1 MPMDRGRY
9 RAPAWGRVV
18 STGGPHAYDTFV
30 PAAIPRTLDLSL
42 DTVCALS
49 EADAALGR
57 LAGAG
62 RLLPDPHILVLPYVR
77 REALASARI
86 EGTQATLSD
95 VLAAAAGAP
104 HEASDDAVRE
114 VTNYVAAL
122 EHGLARLGTLP
133 LSLRLLRECH
143 GLLLADVR
151 GAEKTPGE
159 FRRSQN
165 WIGSP
170 DNRPETAMYV
180 PPHVDHMMSALDDW
194 ERFIHDPE
202 PRLPLLLRAALLHYQ
217 FETIHPFLDGNGRLG
232 RLVVTLYLV
241 QQGRLPAPLL
251 YLSAYLEN
259 NREEY
264 YEHLQG
270 VRERGEVEEWL
281 RFFLAGVAEQATDA
295 VSRTETLVD
304 LRERLRGR
312 VSGMRSRAPELV
324 DMLFDFPIL
333 SVGLVVERLGITP
346 QGVRKLLRSVAAT
359 GTLREVAV
367 GRGTRTQWYADE
379 VLEALLA

>member
-1 MPMDRGRY
+1 MERSRY
-9 RAPAWGRVV
+9 RAPKWGRVI
-18 STGGPHAYDTFV
+18 STGGRHGYDTFV
-30 PAAIPRTLDLSL
+30 PAALPRTLDLTL
-42 DTVCALS
+42 DTVYVMS

-62 RLLPDPHILVLPYVR
+62 RLLPDPHLLVTPYLR

-95 VLAAAAGAP
+95 VFAAAAGVP

-122 EHGLARLGTLP
+122 RHGVDRLAALP

-143 GLLLADVR
+143 GLLLRGVR

-170 DNRPETAMYV
+170 DNRPDTAVFV
-180 PPHVDHMMSALDDW
+180 PPHVDAMTDALDDW
-194 ERFIHDPE
+194 ERFVHDPD
-202 PRLPLLLRAALLHYQ
+202 PRLPMLVRAALLHYQ

-232 RLVVTLYLV
+232 RLLVVLYLV

-251 YLSAYLEN
+251 YLSAYFEDH
-259 NREEY
+259 RDEY
-264 YEHLQG
+264 YDRLQG
-270 VRERGEVEEWL
+270 VRERGEVDAWL
-281 RFFLAGVAEQATDA
+281 RFFLVGVAQQAGDA
-295 VSRTETLVD
+295 VRRTED
-304 LRERLRGR
+304 LIDVRERLRDR
-312 VSGMRSRAPELV
+312 VRGTRSRAPDVV
-324 DMLFDFPIL
+324 DLLFDYPIVT
-333 SVGLVVERLGITP
+333 VGIVAERLGISP
-346 QGVRKLLRSVAAT
+346 QGAVKLLRSVAASGSLRPV
-359 GTLREVAV
+359 GT
-367 GRGTRTQWYADE
+367 GRGARTKWYADE
-379 VLEALLA
+379 VLQVLLAD